1 MTAGIL
7 TIDVGGTGIK
17 LAVLDHSGEPISER
31 LRLLTPRPCPPPV
44 LLQLLA
50 QAAVELPEFD
60 RVSVGFPG
68 AVRNGRV
75 LTAANLGNDAWVEF
89 DLQGALS
96 RQFGSKPVRV
106 LNDADLQG
114 FAMISGTGVEMVIT
128 LGTGFGSAFF
138 RDGELLPHVELAH
151 HPLRDNQTYD
161 QWLGDAT
168 LERIGPAV
176 WNERLRDTLDL
187 LLRTFRPDRIILGG
201 GNARLVEPGLP
212 PWVCIAPEG
221 AGIRGGAALWR

>member
-17 LAVLDHSGEPISER
+17 LAVLNLEGDLVSER
-31 LRLLTPRPCPPPV
+31 LRLPTPRPCPPAV
-44 LLQLLA
+44 LLKLVSEA
-50 QAAVELPEFD
+50 AAVLPPFD

-68 AVRNGRV
+68 AIRQGRV
-75 LTAANLGNDAWVEF
+75 LTAANLGNEAWVDYE
-89 DLQGALS
+89 LQPALVEL
-96 RQFGSKPVRV
+96 FAGKPVRL

-114 FAMISGTGVEMVIT
+114 FAMISGVGVEMVIT

-138 RDGELLPHVELAH
+138 RDGDLLPHVELAH

-168 LERIGPAV
+168 LKRIGPAV
-176 WNERLRDTLDL
+176 WNERLRDTLEL
-187 LLRTFRPDRIILGG
+187 LLRTFRPDAIILGG

-212 PWVCIAPEG
+212 PWVSIAP
-221 AGIRGGAALWR
+221 AGSGIHGGAALWR